1 MFITVNKKYE
11 FYFVEETMSTDYQSH
26 IRKVNPV
33 DVVRMTV
40 DMFVLHGE

>member
-1 MFITVNKKYE
+1 MF
-11 FYFVEETMSTDYQSH
+11 TDYQSH

-40 DMFVLHGE
+40 AMFVLHGE